1 MKEGCCRVQITSKGS
16 FSTTSPGRTL
26 YNSGRETISKR
37 LPKKNCPIPLFGEGG
52 DGVMG
57 DSSAAPARIGCMVFS
72 GCCVAGAGGGSEWFK
87 DEGGAT
93 GICSDGF
100 RDEIRCEGAST
111 VGVGINA
118 SSCRSGSMAICRT
131 CFPKGREILD
141 FAHKTKNLKTT
152 SSTKE

>member
-72 GCCVAGAGGGSEWFK
+72 GCCVAGAGGGSEWFR

-93 GICSDGF
+93 GNCSDGF
-100 RDEIRCEGAST
+100 RDEEGAT
-111 VGVGINA
+111 VCEGINA
-118 SSCRSGSMAICRT
+118 SSWSISICRT
-131 CFPKGREILD
+131 CLPKGRETLD